1 MNIDP
6 KLNIA
11 SPCRGICKIDEDSQ
25 LCLGCQRNID
35 EISRWRKMDDDQKL
49 AVLSD
54 CLTRTHQL
62 TQQLTDAQQ
71 IPSSAGSSSKDVNMA
86 DGLPGN
92 TSEGCE

>member
-1 MNIDP
+1 MNTDP
-6 KLNIA
+6 RLNIA

-54 CLTRTHQL
+54 CLTRSL
-62 TQQLTDAQQ
+62 NSEAQQ
-71 IPSSAGSSSKDVNMA
+71 IPSSAGNSAKDDSMA
-86 DGLPGN
+86 AGLPGN
-92 TSEGCE
+92 ASEGCE